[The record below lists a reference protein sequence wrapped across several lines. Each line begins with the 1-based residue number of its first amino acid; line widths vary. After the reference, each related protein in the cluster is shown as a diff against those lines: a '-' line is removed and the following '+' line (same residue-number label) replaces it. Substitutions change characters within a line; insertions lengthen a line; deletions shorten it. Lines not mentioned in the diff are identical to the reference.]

1 MIFLWSFSKLKI
13 KARTCQTN
21 NIQWRLH
28 DKSNIYLAFCM
39 GNRASA
45 NWILN
50 KKAIYTK
57 SGQKMRKVSSWI
69 ITDGRHLFC
78 IQIVLLRLVF
88 SVFLRFDS
96 GLIISKSMVLLFL
109 QHTKRK
115 ILDSDEPCIHR
126 HDELKEVFRVFCV
139 LSVTNFGFLVAP

>member
-1 MIFLWSFSKLKI
+1 MQEKYAGQTNIDSREILIWAIELIFMIFLWSFSKLKI

-88 SVFLRFDS
+88 FLYFWDLILVWLLVNLWYFYFCNIQKERF
-96 GLIISKSMVLLFL
+96 
-109 QHTKRK
+109 
-115 ILDSDEPCIHR
+115 
-126 HDELKEVFRVFCV
+126 
-139 LSVTNFGFLVAP
+139 